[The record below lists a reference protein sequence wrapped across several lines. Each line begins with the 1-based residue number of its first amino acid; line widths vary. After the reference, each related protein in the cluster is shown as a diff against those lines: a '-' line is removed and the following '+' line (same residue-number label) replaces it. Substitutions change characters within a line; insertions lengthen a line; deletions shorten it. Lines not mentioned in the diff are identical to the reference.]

1 MATYK
6 PILLIFGYITAIS
19 IITATQTGNFN
30 WTPGMNIFMAG
41 FFLIFSF
48 FKMLDVKGFAES
60 YGMYDIAAKKIRVWG
75 FIYPFVEL
83 ALGIAHAIS
92 FHPILTN
99 LVTLIVMSISIIGVL
114 QSVFN
119 KHEIKYA
126 C

>member
-1 MATYK
+1 
-6 PILLIFGYITAIS
+6 
-19 IITATQTGNFN
+19 
-30 WTPGMNIFMAG
+30 
-41 FFLIFSF
+41 
-48 FKMLDVKGFAES
+48 MLDVKGFAES
-60 YGMYDIAAKKIRVWG
+60 HGMYDIAAKKIRVWG

-92 FHPILTN
+92 FQPILTN

-126 C
+126 CLGAVFNLPMSTVTY